1 MDILFITIVIGII
14 LVLTFSRIVTIEIV
28 EPNKKKDV
36 ISLNNNSRNNN
47 NSNLSNNLEK
57 NNNSRNNNNSNLSNN
72 LEKNNNSRNNN
83 NCRNDDNS
91 RNNNLNENSNINTNN
106 INKYDNS
113 INHNKEKYLSENKI
127 GKVNPKSFSQALY
140 QLPEPDS
147 IMSQGMRNQITS
159 LKNKY
164 YYDNCKYIDY

>member
-1 MDILFITIVIGII
+1 MNILFITIVIGII
-14 LVLTFSRIVTIEIV
+14 LVLTFSRIVTVEIV

-36 ISLNNNSRNNN
+36 ISLNNN
-47 NSNLSNNLEK
+47 NSNLSNNLQK
-57 NNNSRNNNNSNLSNN
+57 NNNNLQKNNNNLQKNNNNLQKNNNNLRNNNSNENN
-72 LEKNNNSRNNN
+72 KM
-83 NCRNDDNS
+83 
-91 RNNNLNENSNINTNN
+91 NTKN

-113 INHNKEKYLSENKI
+113 INYNKERYMAENKI

-147 IMSQGMRNQITS
+147 IMSQEMRNQITS

-164 YYDNCKYIDY
+164 YYDNCKYVDY

>member
-1 MDILFITIVIGII
+1 MNILFITIVIGII
-14 LVLTFSRIVTIEIV
+14 LLLTFSRIVTVEIV

-36 ISLNNNSRNNN
+36 ISLTNNN
-47 NSNLSNNLEK
+47 NSNLSNNLQK
-57 NNNSRNNNNSNLSNN
+57 NNNNNLQKNNNNNLQKNNNNLRNNNSNENN
-72 LEKNNNSRNNN
+72 K
-83 NCRNDDNS
+83 
-91 RNNNLNENSNINTNN
+91 INTKN

-113 INHNKEKYLSENKI
+113 INHNKERYMAENKI

-147 IMSQGMRNQITS
+147 IMSQEMRNQITS

-164 YYDNCKYIDY
+164 YYDNCKYVDY

>member
-1 MDILFITIVIGII
+1 MNILFITIVIGII
-14 LVLTFSRIVTIEIV
+14 LVLTFSRIVTVEIV

-36 ISLNNNSRNNN
+36 ISLTNNN
-47 NSNLSNNLEK
+47 NSNLSNNLQK
-57 NNNSRNNNNSNLSNN
+57 NNNNLRNNNSNENN
-72 LEKNNNSRNNN
+72 KM
-83 NCRNDDNS
+83 
-91 RNNNLNENSNINTNN
+91 NTKN

-113 INHNKEKYLSENKI
+113 INHNKERYMAENKI

-147 IMSQGMRNQITS
+147 VMSQEMRNQITS

-164 YYDNCKYIDY
+164 YYDNCKYVDY

>member
-36 ISLNNNSRNNN
+36 ISL
-47 NSNLSNNLEK
+47 

>member
-1 MDILFITIVIGII
+1 MNILFITIVIGII
-14 LVLTFSRIVTIEIV
+14 LLLTFSRIVTVEIV

-36 ISLNNNSRNNN
+36 ISLTNNN
-47 NSNLSNNLEK
+47 NSNLSNNLQKNDNNNSQK
-57 NNNSRNNNNSNLSNN
+57 NNNNNLQKNNNNLQINNNNLRNNNSKESN
-72 LEKNNNSRNNN
+72 KNN
-83 NCRNDDNS
+83 
-91 RNNNLNENSNINTNN
+91 TKN

-113 INHNKEKYLSENKI
+113 INHNKERYMAENKI

-147 IMSQGMRNQITS
+147 IMSQEMRNQITS

-164 YYDNCKYIDY
+164 YYDNCKYVDY